1 MAPAM
6 ISWAGCTC
14 PRDYDKEEFARIK
27 EAAKK
32 IREDSE
38 VLVVAGIGG
47 SYLGARAVIEAVKG
61 LYHNEL
67 EDGPKIYFCGNS
79 ISPSYLNDIIAL
91 CKGKKFSIMSS
102 PSPVPPP
109 RPAWRSA
116 FCASCWRMRWALR
129 KPTSASMPPRTVPKA
144 PEAAG

>member
-14 PRDYDKEEFARIK
+14 PAITTRKSLPASK

-67 EDGPKIYFCGNS
+67 EDGPQD
-79 ISPSYLNDIIAL
+79 LL
-91 CKGKKFSIMSS
+91 
-102 PSPVPPP
+102 
-109 RPAWRSA
+109 
-116 FCASCWRMRWALR
+116 LR
-129 KPTSASMPPRTVPKA
+129 QQHQPQLS
-144 PEAAG
+144 E